1 MMMALPRKRR
11 STATTTLTAT
21 IAGTRRNARGLPWSS
36 RDRGQAPKR
45 RSGNA
50 TSGSRTDPDDKLR
63 GKPGQRPHLVHRA
76 QIEVDPKARCVVGCL
91 GETADGHEGD
101 VLDLNETFSSE
112 TTTTRATRL
121 AGVNA
126 MHRHDLGGA

>member
-1 MMMALPRKRR
+1 L
-11 STATTTLTAT
+11 TLAEPGSGPT
-21 IAGTRRNARGLPWSS
+21 
-36 RDRGQAPKR
+36 PKR
-45 RSGNA
+45 RSSNA
-50 TSGSRTDPDDKLR
+50 TSTSRTDQDAKLR
-63 GKPGQRPHLVHRA
+63 HKPGQRPHLVHRA
-76 QIEVDPKARCVVGCL
+76 QIAVDPKARCVLACL

-101 VLDLNETFSSE
+101 VLDLNETFSPE